1 MRGIYKRG
9 GGYVR
14 TFIRSFNSDLAQHA
28 HKMMKLFLISAL
40 IGIASAGYAASAYPE
55 QSNRP
60 QASFERNAR
69 ILALDSDLKDDSF
82 RYNYETEN
90 GIKAEE
96 QGHEADGIEAQGGF
110 QYTGDDGQIY
120 SISYAAG
127 QGGFQPQGAHLPTA
141 PPTPEAI
148 LKALEQNA
156 ADEAAGIIDDGQ
168 YNPGK
173 YGDASAGFGQ
183 QQQYARAQASAGY
196 RQPYKY

>member
-1 MRGIYKRG
+1 MQLYIIAIAC
-9 GGYVR
+9 
-14 TFIRSFNSDLAQHA
+14 F
-28 HKMMKLFLISAL
+28 
-40 IGIASAGYAASAYPE
+40 GIASAAYSPYPE

-60 QASFERNAR
+60 QAAYERNAR
-69 ILALDSDLKDDSF
+69 ILAYDSDVKEDSY

-96 QGHEADGIEAQGGF
+96 QGREVDGIEAQGGF

-120 SISYAAG
+120 SVSYTAG
-127 QGGFQPQGAHLPTA
+127 QAGVQAQGAHLPTP

-156 ADEAAGIIDDGQ
+156 RDEAAGIIDDGQ

-173 YGDASAGFGQ
+173 YGGAASASAFVPQ
-183 QQQYARAQASAGY
+183 QNYARAQASAGF
-196 RQPYKY
+196 RKPYKY

>member
-1 MRGIYKRG
+1 MRIYRQG
-9 GGYVR
+9 TELHR
-14 TFIRSFNSDLAQHA
+14 TFVYRPPKTLVT
-28 HKMMKLFLISAL
+28 MKLLVISAIL
-40 IGIASAGYAASAYPE
+40 GVAAAASFGGPAYPE

-60 QASFERNAR
+60 QAAFERSAR
-69 ILALDSDLKDDSF
+69 ILALDSDVKEDQF

-96 QGHEADGIEAQGGF
+96 QGREADGIEAQGGF

-120 SISYAAG
+120 SVSYAAG
-127 QGGFQPQGAHLPTA
+127 QNGFQPQGAHLPTA

-168 YNPGK
+168 YHPEQHG
-173 YGDASAGFGQ
+173 GSAGGFQQQQGFRSQASAGF
-183 QQQYARAQASAGY
+183 
-196 RQPYKY
+196 RQNYKY

>member
-1 MRGIYKRG
+1 MQLLLI
-9 GGYVR
+9 
-14 TFIRSFNSDLAQHA
+14 TA
-28 HKMMKLFLISAL
+28 LF
-40 IGIASAGYAASAYPE
+40 GFAAAAFAPAYPE
-55 QSNRP
+55 QSNRA
-60 QASFERNAR
+60 QASFEKNAR
-69 ILALDSDLKDDSF
+69 ILALDSDVKEDSF

-110 QYTGDDGQIY
+110 QYTGDDGQVY
-120 SISYAAG
+120 AISYAAG

-173 YGDASAGFGQ
+173 YGGAATGFVQ
-183 QQQYARAQASAGY
+183 QNYAQAQASAF
-196 RQPYKY
+196 RRPYKF

>member
-1 MRGIYKRG
+1 MQL
-9 GGYVR
+9 V
-14 TFIRSFNSDLAQHA
+14 
-28 HKMMKLFLISAL
+28 LFAAL
-40 IGIASAGYAASAYPE
+40 FGFAAAGFAGSYPE

-60 QASFERNAR
+60 QAQYERNAR
-69 ILALDSDLKDDSF
+69 ILALDSDVKEDSF

-110 QYTGDDGQIY
+110 QYTGDDGQVY

-127 QGGFQPQGAHLPTA
+127 QGGFQPQGAHI
-141 PPTPEAI
+141 PTPPPVPEEI

-156 ADEAAGIIDDGQ
+156 RDEAAGIVDDGQ

-173 YGDASAGFGQ
+173 YGDAPAAGFGQ
-183 QQQYARAQASAGY
+183 QQQYARAQASAGFG
-196 RQPYKY
+196 RQTYKY

>member
-1 MRGIYKRG
+1 MLAGP
-9 GGYVR
+9 
-14 TFIRSFNSDLAQHA
+14 SFLHSRVHLRPDN
-28 HKMMKLFLISAL
+28 MKLILISAL
-40 IGIASAGYAASAYPE
+40 FGLAAAAYAPQAYQE

-60 QASFERNAR
+60 QAAYEKNAR
-69 ILALDSDLKDDSF
+69 IIALDSDVKEDSF

-110 QYTGDDGQIY
+110 QYTGDDGQVY

-127 QGGFQPQGAHLPTA
+127 QGGFQPQGAHIPTA
-141 PPTPEAI
+141 PPVPEEI

-156 ADEAAGIIDDGQ
+156 RDEAAGIIDDGQ

-173 YGDASAGFGQ
+173 YGDASAGAAAYAQ
-183 QQQYARAQASAGY
+183 QPQFARAQASAGY
-196 RQPYKY
+196 RQQAYKY

>member
-1 MRGIYKRG
+1 MLTKSVNYARY
-9 GGYVR
+9 Y
-14 TFIRSFNSDLAQHA
+14 NSQIGSSTLSHSLSDSS
-28 HKMMKLFLISAL
+28 MFVFSAL
-40 IGIASAGYAASAYPE
+40 LSLAAAGALPGYPE
-55 QSNRP
+55 QSHRP
-60 QASFERNAR
+60 QAEYERNAR
-69 ILALDSDLKDDSF
+69 IIALDSDLKDDSF

-110 QYTGDDGQIY
+110 SYTGDDGQIY

-127 QGGFQPQGAHLPTA
+127 QGGFQPQGAHLPIA

-148 LKALEQNA
+148 LKALAQNA

-168 YNPGK
+168 YNANK
-173 YGDASAGFGQ
+173 YGDAGAG
-183 QQQYARAQASAGY
+183 QQQYAHAQATASAGY

>member
-1 MRGIYKRG
+1 
-9 GGYVR
+9 
-14 TFIRSFNSDLAQHA
+14 
-28 HKMMKLFLISAL
+28 MKLLLISAL
-40 IGIASAGYAASAYPE
+40 FGIAASAFAPAYPE

-60 QASFERNAR
+60 QASFEKNAR
-69 ILALDSDLKDDSF
+69 IIALDSDVKEDSF

-96 QGHEADGIEAQGGF
+96 QGREADGIEAQGGY
-110 QYTGDDGQIY
+110 QYTGDDGQVY
-120 SISYAAG
+120 SVSYAAG

-156 ADEAAGIIDDGQ
+156 RDEAAGIIDDGQ

-173 YGDASAGFGQ
+173 YGDAPGFAPQ
-183 QQQYARAQASAGY
+183 PQYNARAQASAGF
-196 RQPYKY
+196 RQPYKF

>member
-1 MRGIYKRG
+1 MQLL
-9 GGYVR
+9 V
-14 TFIRSFNSDLAQHA
+14 
-28 HKMMKLFLISAL
+28 ISAL
-40 IGIASAGYAASAYPE
+40 FGLAAAAYSPAYPE

-60 QASFERNAR
+60 QASFEKNAR
-69 ILALDSDLKDDSF
+69 ILALDSDVKEDSF

-96 QGHEADGIEAQGGF
+96 QGREVDGIEAQGGF
-110 QYTGDDGQIY
+110 QYTGDDGQVY
-120 SISYAAG
+120 AISYAAG
-127 QGGFQPQGAHLPTA
+127 QGGFQAQGAHIPTA

-156 ADEAAGIIDDGQ
+156 RDEAAGIIDDGQ

-173 YGDASAGFGQ
+173 YGDASFP
-183 QQQYARAQASAGY
+183 QQQYRAQAQASASY

>member
-1 MRGIYKRG
+1 
-9 GGYVR
+9 
-14 TFIRSFNSDLAQHA
+14 
-28 HKMMKLFLISAL
+28 MKLFLISAFFGL
-40 IGIASAGYAASAYPE
+40 AAAAGFNNQYPE

-60 QASFERNAR
+60 QAAYERNAR
-69 ILALDSDLKDDSF
+69 ILALDADVKEDSF

-110 QYTGDDGQIY
+110 QYTGDDGQVY

-127 QGGFQPQGAHLPTA
+127 QGGFQPQGAHIPTA

-156 ADEAAGIIDDGQ
+156 RDEAAGIIDDGQ

-173 YGDASAGFGQ
+173 YGDAPAAGGFQ
-183 QQQYARAQASAGY
+183 QNQYRAQASAGF
-196 RQPYKY
+196 RQNYNKY

>member
-1 MRGIYKRG
+1 MYGTLVFTTLFG
-9 GGYVR
+9 
-14 TFIRSFNSDLAQHA
+14 LA
-28 HKMMKLFLISAL
+28 
-40 IGIASAGYAASAYPE
+40 AAAFAPNNAYPE

-60 QASFERNAR
+60 QAQYERNAR
-69 ILALDSDLKDDSF
+69 ILALDSDVKEDSF
-82 RYNYETEN
+82 RYNFETEN

-96 QGHEADGIEAQGGF
+96 QGREADGIEAQGGF

-173 YGDASAGFGQ
+173 YGDAPAAGFGGQ
-183 QQQYARAQASAGY
+183 QGFRAQASASAGF
-196 RQPYKY
+196 RKNYKY

>member
-1 MRGIYKRG
+1 
-9 GGYVR
+9 
-14 TFIRSFNSDLAQHA
+14 
-28 HKMMKLFLISAL
+28 MMKLFLISAL
-40 IGIASAGYAASAYPE
+40 FGIAAAGYAAYPE
-55 QSNRP
+55 QSSRP
-60 QASFERNAR
+60 QASFEKNAR
-69 ILALDSDLKDDSF
+69 ILALDADVKEDSF

-110 QYTGDDGQIY
+110 QYTGDDGQVY

-127 QGGFQPQGAHLPTA
+127 QGGFQPQGAHLPVA

-168 YNPGK
+168 YNPSK

-183 QQQYARAQASAGY
+183 QQQYVRAQASASSSY

>member
-1 MRGIYKRG
+1 
-9 GGYVR
+9 
-14 TFIRSFNSDLAQHA
+14 
-28 HKMMKLFLISAL
+28 MMKLLLITAL
-40 IGIASAGYAASAYPE
+40 FGFAAAGYAAYPE
-55 QSNRP
+55 QSSRS
-60 QASFERNAR
+60 QASFEKNAR
-69 ILALDSDLKDDSF
+69 IIALDSDVKEDSF

-110 QYTGDDGQIY
+110 QYTGDDGQVY

-141 PPTPEAI
+141 PPVPEEI

-156 ADEAAGIIDDGQ
+156 RDEAAGIVDDGT

-173 YGDASAGFGQ
+173 YGDASASAGFAQ
-183 QQQYARAQASAGY
+183 QPYARAQASASAGF
-196 RQPYKY
+196 RQNYKY

>member
-1 MRGIYKRG
+1 
-9 GGYVR
+9 
-14 TFIRSFNSDLAQHA
+14 
-28 HKMMKLFLISAL
+28 MKLILISAFF
-40 IGIASAGYAASAYPE
+40 GIAAAGYAASYPE

-60 QASFERNAR
+60 QASFEKTAR
-69 ILALDSDLKDDSF
+69 ILALDSDVKEDSF

-156 ADEAAGIIDDGQ
+156 RDEAAGIIDDGQ

-173 YGDASAGFGQ
+173 YGDAGAGAG